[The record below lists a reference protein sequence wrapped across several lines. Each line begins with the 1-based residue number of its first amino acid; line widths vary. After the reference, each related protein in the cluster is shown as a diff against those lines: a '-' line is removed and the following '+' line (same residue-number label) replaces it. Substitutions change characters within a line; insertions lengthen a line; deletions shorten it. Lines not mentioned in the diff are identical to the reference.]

1 MSGVEVH
8 QPSWRGFSFEFP
20 FLVGRDWRVLARL
33 AGTGY
38 FALSPR
44 YRLFSC
50 VKPPRE
56 GVVFIG

>member
-8 QPSWRGFSFEFP
+8 QPAWRGFSFKFP
-20 FLVGRDWRVLARL
+20 FLMGRGWRAEVRL

-44 YRLFSC
+44 YRLFLC
-50 VKPPRE
+50 VKPPRK
-56 GVVFIG
+56 GWCL

>member
-1 MSGVEVH
+1 MLS
-8 QPSWRGFSFEFP
+8 
-20 FLVGRDWRVLARL
+20 LARVLSFPSVVEGFRRIVARL